1 MKDPSSLIAGDNR
14 ESHMAETGKKS
25 NWQEHGSGMYSI
37 EVPFQDL
44 DLVGRRIIGWAG
56 TAEMEGIRQLIQ
68 SEIVSVNPE
77 ASKPDQ
83 PKVGE

>member
-1 MKDPSSLIAGDNR
+1 MKDPPSLIAGDNR